1 MWVPAHEG
9 VSPNSYADAA
19 AKAYLRAGEVED
31 VTTVVASEVR
41 SRDCLYERRVLR
53 TRVSPARTSVRARDF
68 FAILCRFRPPN
79 AHFSV
84 RTGVSQRRTPSG
96 RGDSAGSPRVGIP
109 TPAHQSSSKLQQALQ
124 QASAVSSS
132 GELDHRY
139 AVGHVQGHRQGL
151 QRCACPCFGGR
162 APQGEIVLS
171 RGARAR
177 AFAQICSARITRL
190 ASRRS
195 S

>member
-1 MWVPAHEG
+1 MSYGGDGGWGLVEMMWVPAHEG

-96 RGDSAGSPRVGIP
+96 RER
-109 TPAHQSSSKLQQALQ
+109 
-124 QASAVSSS
+124 
-132 GELDHRY
+132 
-139 AVGHVQGHRQGL
+139 
-151 QRCACPCFGGR
+151 FG
-162 APQGEIVLS
+162 
-171 RGARAR
+171 
-177 AFAQICSARITRL
+177 
-190 ASRRS
+190 RS